1 MTLADLLQSSV
12 QSLRRTRNRS
22 LLTMLGIVIGI
33 LSVILVLSIGE
44 AAQRSIVG
52 QISSFGSDL
61 MIVLNGPAQAGLQ
74 PTAFTNETLTFEDA
88 QALQEKPWVTAIIA
102 GVEQQD
108 IVTANGIDVSAKITG
123 TMPDE
128 LVFYDL
134 VQKEG
139 LFLSMEDVEARSKV
153 TVLGSEVARLLFGE
167 DTALGKQVKINR
179 QNFRVIGIM
188 PQSGTRGFDNIDKN
202 VYIPVTAAMD
212 IYGRKRV
219 MAFTFKTNL
228 VLTDAIQRAQDILRD
243 RHNIDP
249 GEEDD
254 FNIQTSDDLIKTVSQ
269 ITDILKILLSSIAA
283 ISLLVGG
290 IGIMNIMY
298 VNVTE
303 RTREIG
309 LRKAVGARSR
319 DVLGQ
324 FLAESVMLTTLGGT
338 IGIVLGIG
346 ATWLAIQ
353 AIQSFQP
360 GWTFV
365 VSLRGIELG
374 LAVSMAIGI
383 VFGYAPA
390 RRAAKLNPIVALR
403 RE

>member
-44 AAQRSIVG
+44 AAQRYIVG